1 MLGGPHHPA
10 PTEPPKT
17 PLRGTATPTPPAF
30 IWVLDESRG
39 GRGGHP
45 SQEPPMQKTEGAKRA
60 GLQRRA
66 RKGRRGGRGGESR
79 STPPS
84 RGKTGEQNLNEPRGD
99 PGTPP
104 HSEHPLLRTGTP
116 LPGERPFMGGTP
128 GAAGGDRGGGS
139 VRPGAAAGG
148 TQRRSAPPPGTQC
161 GGAVPARGA
170 HGRDAPGNGGCMAAS
185 GDPSGAEERRNGE
198 RERLKARRQ
207 RPSRVMCSR
216 GKLYPGLG
224 RAGPGRA
231 GLSPGR
237 SGGGGGG
244 GGGGERAGGRAP
256 PRLPLAPPPP
266 PRSPA
271 PSLAPPPPRSHSPP
285 LPGPAPPANGAP
297 RGAGRRC
304 TERFEVAGKAEGEKV
319 GARAAP
325 GGGGGLKGPRGLK
338 GAASAASF
346 SPPPLNPS
354 SPIQVPPLGGV

>member
-39 GRGGHP
+39 DGGGTHPRSPQCKKQNGQSERGCNAEPERGEGGGGGGSPGAPPHQGEKRGSKTLTNHGGIPALPPTRSTPFSAREPPYPGSAPLWGGHP
-45 SQEPPMQKTEGAKRA
+45 GP
-60 GLQRRA
+60 
-66 RKGRRGGRGGESR
+66 
-79 STPPS
+79 
-84 RGKTGEQNLNEPRGD
+84 
-99 PGTPP
+99 
-104 HSEHPLLRTGTP
+104 
-116 LPGERPFMGGTP
+116 PGEIG
-128 GAAGGDRGGGS
+128 GGGS

-244 GGGGERAGGRAP
+244 GGGERAGGRAP
-256 PRLPLAPPPP
+256 PRLPLAPPP
-266 PRSPA
+266 RRG
-271 PSLAPPPPRSHSPP
+271 APPPPWPRPRRALTRPHSPAPP
-285 LPGPAPPANGAP
+285 LPPMGRRGGRGGAARSALKSRERRKGRKWVRAP
-297 RGAGRRC
+297 R
-304 TERFEVAGKAEGEKV
+304 
-319 GARAAP
+319 P
-325 GGGGGLKGPRGLK
+325 GGG
-338 GAASAASF
+338 AA
-346 SPPPLNPS
+346 
-354 SPIQVPPLGGV
+354 